1 MNSLFQGRTSEK
13 AATPTGSK
21 QGTPLPKTSGLRPQ
35 RPKLGQLDPKFLRT
49 MTSLG
54 SDLAVDDMLLDKAS
68 EEEEKKK
75 MELMPQQQM
84 IKIN

>member
-13 AATPTGSK
+13 ATPTGSK

-35 RPKLGQLDPKFLRT
+35 RPKLGQLNPKFLRT

-54 SDLAVDDMLLDKAS
+54 SDLALDDMLLDKAS

-75 MELMPQQQM
+75 MELVPHQQM

>member
-21 QGTPLPKTSGLRPQ
+21 QGTPLPKPKTSGLKPQ
-35 RPKLGQLDPKFLRT
+35 RPKLGQLNPKFMRT

-54 SDLAVDDMLLDKAS
+54 SDLAVDDMLLDRAT

-75 MELMPQQQM
+75 MEQVPHQQ
-84 IKIN
+84 